1 MLHWRARSSLSY
13 NRKPMQRYL
22 NDSQAFLSTEFDNRR
37 LRNVEKGCE
46 SMGLHYEQVSINS
59 QSSNN
64 DVVYLP
70 PFDLWC
76 LNFLSL
82 IIEVLSLNSSSFV
95 QFLPL
100 KVFVC
105 ETVCVAMFQRGSVR
119 PYLPPSAKRVRCLYV
134 YYQPSL
140 CPSLFFFLNYCLFL
154 LRFTCHLC
162 SKPIFR
168 NFVRLNGFETDSEET
183 DMPLR
188 FIQANTSGEGL
199 KIILLSLQLYFTV
212 SLLISFSVAKVC
224 IFQKRVNYTSVRTH
238 HFGEIFFKQDSII
251 SILLS
256 VYSHV
261 TRWQE

>member
-1 MLHWRARSSLSY
+1 MS
-13 NRKPMQRYL
+13 
-22 NDSQAFLSTEFDNRR
+22 
-37 LRNVEKGCE
+37 
-46 SMGLHYEQVSINS
+46 
-59 QSSNN
+59 
-64 DVVYLP
+64 VY
-70 PFDLWC
+70 
-76 LNFLSL
+76 
-82 IIEVLSLNSSSFV
+82 
-95 QFLPL
+95 
-100 KVFVC
+100 
-105 ETVCVAMFQRGSVR
+105 VAMFQRGSVG
-119 PYLPPSAKRVRCLYV
+119 PNLPPSAKRVRCLYV

-140 CPSLFFFLNYCLFL
+140 CPSFFLNYCLFL

-199 KIILLSLQLYFTV
+199 KRLLLSLQLYFNV
-212 SLLISFSVAKVC
+212 SLLMSFSVAKVC
-224 IFQKRVNYTSVRTH
+224 IFQKSLNYKSVRTY

-261 TRWQE
+261 TRCQE